1 MVRTPGSLYF
11 LRERDFL
18 SGNISPYVK
27 IGLVRNDKKT
37 ASRIAEH
44 QTGNPREIMDFQTI
58 AVPFVEELETRLH
71 YLYGTR
77 WIAGEWF
84 LLHEAELKEVITVA
98 KQYVRRQEKL
108 KQAYVK
114 LDEFEQIPSNGLLK
128 VPDRK
133 DIEIWRALKRNKEQ
147 LIQVDAQAKFFDLQ
161 LRLAMGNYRGIE
173 GVISTQIK
181 TIAASFD
188 KAAFL
193 AADNTHPNLLSAYNE
208 LKQGGL
214 ASQWGIKQISKLQ
227 ELDPEL
233 AERIKSLPKP
243 KLDAKDMKKKAL
255 KRQPQ
260 HEEWHEQLILASAQ
274 KAQIEWDLIELET
287 ELKLR
292 VADCDGITDLCSWTR
307 TIKEDRFEPN
317 LAAFKQAHPDLVMR
331 FQKPESNTVS
341 LLIHPHRSYPLR

>member
-44 QTGNPREIMDFQTI
+44 QTGNPREIMDYQTI

-84 LLHEAELKEVITVA
+84 LLHEAELKEVIAVA
-98 KQYVRRQEKL
+98 KQYVKRQEKL
-108 KQAYVK
+108 KQSYEK
-114 LDEFEQIPSNGLLK
+114 LDEFEQVSSNGLLK

-133 DIEIWRALKRNKEQ
+133 DLEIWRALKQNKEQ
-147 LIQVDAQAKFFDLQ
+147 LIQIEAHAKYFDLQ

-181 TIAASFD
+181 TISATFD

-193 AADNTHPNLLSAYNE
+193 AADDAHPELLSSFNE

-214 ASQWGIKQISKLQ
+214 ASQWGVKQISKLQ

-233 AERIKSLPKP
+233 AARIKSLPKP
-243 KLDAKDMKKKAL
+243 KFDAAHLKKNAL
-255 KRQPQ
+255 KRQAQ

-287 ELKLR
+287 ALKLR

-317 LAAFKQAHPDLVMR
+317 LAAFKQAHPELVIR
-331 FQKPESNTVS
+331 YQKPESSVVS